1 MWVAVPSGALT
12 STVLEKLTDGLRWRG
27 VAAPGFVCVPESV
40 VAKKF
45 SGVLCAAVV
54 AVDG

>member
-27 VAAPGFVCVPESV
+27 VAAPGFVCVAESV

-45 SGVLCAAVV
+45 SGVLCAAGVG
-54 AVDG
+54 VDG